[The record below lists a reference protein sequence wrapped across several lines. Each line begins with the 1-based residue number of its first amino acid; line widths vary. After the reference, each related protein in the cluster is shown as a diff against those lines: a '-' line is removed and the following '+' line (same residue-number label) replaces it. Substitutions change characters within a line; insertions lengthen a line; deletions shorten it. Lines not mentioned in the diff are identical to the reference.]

1 MTTANSGPRAISRV
15 FEVLAGIAGNP
26 DGKSFAELREG
37 LSLPKSSLHR
47 FLRTLEAEGYVI
59 NRSGTYTLGP
69 ASRLLADLIRQ
80 AMPVEDS
87 RDSIQSIMNG
97 LARESGETVF
107 LGELTE
113 DGNEVVYTIV
123 VNSTAALRFAIPVG
137 VRRPLY
143 SVASG
148 KAIFAFL
155 PGVLRSGYLKRTK
168 FERLTKYTST
178 KREMASV
185 VEQVRKTA
193 VAFDRDGSIIG
204 ASGVAS
210 PVFSKNGMIAHSISI
225 AGPTARIQRDRK
237 RLDNMIR
244 EGGERLSRLLGYVG
258 PYPPAT

>member
-1 MTTANSGPRAISRV
+1 MAQANSGPRAILRV

-26 DGKSFAELREG
+26 DGKTFAALREG

-47 FLRTLEAEGYVI
+47 FLRTLEAEGYVN

-69 ASRLLADLIRQ
+69 ASRLLADLIRH
-80 AMPVEDS
+80 AMPVEEFPA
-87 RDSIQSIMNG
+87 SIQSIMNW
-97 LARESGETVF
+97 LARDSGETVF

-113 DGNEVVYTIV
+113 DQSEVVYIIV
-123 VNSTAALRFAIPVG
+123 VNSTAALRFTIPVG

-148 KAIFAFL
+148 KAILAYSPSEL
-155 PGVLRSGYLKRTK
+155 LQSYLKETK
-168 FERLTKYTST
+168 FERLTKYTSR
-178 KREMASV
+178 KREMAAII
-185 VEQVRKTA
+185 EQVRKTA
-193 VAFDRDGSIIG
+193 VAYDRDGSIIG

-210 PVFSKNGMIAHSISI
+210 PVFNKYGKLTYSVSI
-225 AGPTARIQRDRK
+225 AGPTERIQRDRK
-237 RLDNMIR
+237 RLDNLVR